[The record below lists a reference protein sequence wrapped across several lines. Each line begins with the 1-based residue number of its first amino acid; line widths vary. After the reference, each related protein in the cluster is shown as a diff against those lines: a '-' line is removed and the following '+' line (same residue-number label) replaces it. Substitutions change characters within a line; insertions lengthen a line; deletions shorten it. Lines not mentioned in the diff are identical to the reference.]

1 MSKGKTNNIIK
12 RIVDTAMTVLL
23 LFLMAYQITGE
34 RGSLHD
40 YRAGHKDHES
50 RGTENRH
57 GVEAICPVYSF
68 CYDIFIRMRDRCEPD
83 RVIPGNTHAR
93 GKATEAVGKMK
104 TKMGK

>member
-50 RGTENRH
+50 RGTEHRH
-57 GVEAICPVYSF
+57 GVETICPVYSF
-68 CYDIFIRMRDRCEPD
+68 CYDIFIRMRDRCERD

>member
-40 YRAGHKDHES
+40 YR
-50 RGTENRH
+50 T
-57 GVEAICPVYSF
+57 
-68 CYDIFIRMRDRCEPD
+68 CY
-83 RVIPGNTHAR
+83 
-93 GKATEAVGKMK
+93 
-104 TKMGK
+104 